1 MYSSW
6 YLALD
11 RFEAEF
17 DPSLSLSLLAQDVV
31 FEIQGSF
38 AKANNTAEECL
49 SSMRTVRSFA
59 NEEAE
64 FQTFKKKLRHTLKIF
79 TRKAIYYGAWML
91 SNNVSVHDVAI
102 YLISRACVVMVI
114 ATYTSVKHF
123 WASQFCQEI

>member
-1 MYSSW
+1 MIP
-6 YLALD
+6 L
-11 RFEAEF
+11 
-17 DPSLSLSLLAQDVV
+17 SLSLSLLAQDVV

-49 SSMRTVRSFA
+49 SSIRTVRSFA

-64 FQTFKKKLRHTLKIF
+64 FQTFKEKLRHTLKIF